1 MASLRA
7 FNSALRL
14 ATQRLPS
21 GPVRFSSTTL
31 TLPGAIFSRLNLV
44 NQTQIARFSSEP
56 PLRVTAFEQAMQE
69 IHGETWKQQLNN
81 RQRSFVK
88 HHEAK
93 REMRERQRKSAADTA
108 EADRV
113 RLPEQRQSES
123 EWRDKVEKK
132 KKEIQWQKKLTW
144 TTSSTFRG

>member
-1 MASLRA
+1 MASMRA

-21 GPVRFSSTTL
+21 GPVRSSSTTL
-31 TLPGAIFSRLNLV
+31 TLPGAIFSRLQLV
-44 NQTQIARFSSEP
+44 NQTQVARFSSEP
-56 PLRVTAFEQAMQE
+56 LPRITAFEQAMQE
-69 IHGETWKQQLNN
+69 IYGDNWRQQLNN

-88 HHEAK
+88 HHEVR
-93 REMRERQRKSAADTA
+93 REMRERQRNSAAGSS

-113 RLPEQRQSES
+113 RFPEQRQSES
-123 EWRDKVEKK
+123 EWRDKVDKK

-144 TTSSTFRG
+144 TTPTSFQG